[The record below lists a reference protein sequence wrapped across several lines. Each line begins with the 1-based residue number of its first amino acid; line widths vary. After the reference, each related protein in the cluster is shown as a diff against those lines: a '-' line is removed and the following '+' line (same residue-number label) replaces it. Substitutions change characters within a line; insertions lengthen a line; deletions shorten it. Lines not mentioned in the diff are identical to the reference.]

1 MKNLIVIFLFIF
13 TAMQLF
19 AQKSERITGIW
30 WNDEKTSKLEVKK
43 EANGTYS
50 ATIVYIIP
58 EKYENG
64 QPQKDTENPDP
75 KLRDRSRLGL
85 IIMSGLRYDAKSNE
99 WNGGRI
105 YDPQSGKTYDCY
117 IWMEDR
123 NDMLFMK
130 GYVVGIRWLGKSTE
144 WTRTTL

>member
-1 MKNLIVIFLFIF
+1 M
-13 TAMQLF
+13 T
-19 AQKSERITGIW
+19 
-30 WNDEKTSKLEVKK
+30 
-43 EANGTYS
+43 
-50 ATIVYIIP
+50 
-58 EKYENG
+58 
-64 QPQKDTENPDP
+64 
-75 KLRDRSRLGL
+75 
-85 IIMSGLRYDAKSNE
+85 GLRYDTSANE

-117 IWMEDR
+117 VWMEDR